1 MNITPSN
8 NESSTMNT
16 NEIKKQRS
24 STIAQRGEGVGS

>member
-8 NESSTMNT
+8 NESATINT

-24 STIAQRGEGVGS
+24 STIARRGEGVGS